1 MKKMDPR
8 QRLEEIAN
16 YIIANGATVR
26 QAGKY
31 FHISKTRI
39 HQLMNQSLKRE
50 NPQLYKKVRKVMDYN
65 KSVRAIRGGNATK
78 MKFAANR

>member
-1 MKKMDPR
+1 MKKVDER

-26 QAGKY
+26 QAGKH
-31 FHISKTRI
+31 FNMSKSRV
-39 HQLMNQSLKRE
+39 HELMNMSLKKE
-50 NPQLYKKVRKVMDYN
+50 IPQLYIRVRGVLDYN

-78 MKFAANR
+78 NKYAK

>member
-26 QAGKY
+26 EAGKH
-31 FHISKTRI
+31 FDLSKSRV
-39 HQLMNQSLKRE
+39 HELMNNSLKKE
-50 NPQLYKKVRKVMDYN
+50 NPQLYKRVRKVLDYN
-65 KSVRAIRGGNATK
+65 KAMRHIRGGNATK
-78 MKFAANR
+78 NKYAK